1 MDRDPSAT
9 DLGAI
14 GKHTI
19 VLAQKFQG
27 SDAACMSCITTNAS
41 RLDDETPNNIL
52 GVDPSMSKP
61 LGLEFV
67 DVLLD
72 VGLLQKF
79 DGDDAGFFGLLV
91 LVVVLGGG
99 GIVGDGLDQTRPHCG
114 CGGLQ
119 IHKVLLAE
127 AFLHLGEFDSGFG
140 HATPMVL
147 YHKKSPGLS
156 RILGGT
162 QGNF

>member
-1 MDRDPSAT
+1 
-9 DLGAI
+9 
-14 GKHTI
+14 
-19 VLAQKFQG
+19 VLAEKFQG
-27 SDAACMSCITTNAS
+27 SDTPSMGSISTHAGG
-41 RLDDETPNNIL
+41 LDDEPSHHIL
-52 GVDPSMSKP
+52 GVDPGMTES

-72 VGLLQKF
+72 IGSLQEL

-91 LVVVLGGG
+91 LVVVLGGV
-99 GIVGDGLDQTRPHCG
+99 GIVGDGLDQTRTHCG